1 MHTPQDRATGRP
13 RSRYNALL
21 EETAR
26 SRRGGSS
33 VERHTSEYRQAVR
46 TDRVDGRA
54 GGANRSRVAQRGIQE
69 RIKELILDRRLESG
83 APMPTETDLMAD
95 LDIGRNSL
103 REALKAL
110 QAVDIIETRH
120 GFGTYV
126 GQCSLE
132 PFADALVFRG
142 RKSMRGD
149 RRELREIVDLRQALE
164 VGLMPQV
171 IDTIDDQTITRLR
184 ERLEVLEANA
194 GRGEAGDLA
203 DRDFHDEMY
212 AALGNVLIGQLIH
225 VFWDVYD
232 GLTDQLPPVEHD
244 RQNIIQVHR
253 DIFDAVVNRDV
264 AAAAA
269 AMARH
274 FSGIR
279 KRIDS

>member
-1 MHTPQDRATGRP
+1 MERP
-13 RSRYNALL
+13 TSRYRAANAG
-21 EETAR
+21 AR
-26 SRRGGSS
+26 KGS
-33 VERHTSEYRQAVR
+33 
-46 TDRVDGRA
+46 A
-54 GGANRSRVAQRGIQE
+54 GTNRSRAAQRGIQE
-69 RIKELILDRRLESG
+69 RIKELILDRRMRSG
-83 APMPTETDLMAD
+83 DPMPTETELMAD

-126 GQCSLE
+126 GHCSLE

-149 RRELREIVDLRQALE
+149 RQELREIVDLRQALE

-171 IDTIDDQTITRLR
+171 IGTIDEQAIGRLR
-184 ERLEVLEANA
+184 ERLAVLEANA
-194 GRGEAGDLA
+194 GSGEAGDLA

-212 AALGNVLIGQLIH
+212 AALGNALIGQLIH

-232 GLTDQLPPVEHD
+232 GLTDQLPPVAHD
-244 RQNIIQVHR
+244 RESIVQVHR
-253 DIFDAVVNRDV
+253 DIFDAIVNRDV

-269 AMARH
+269 AMTRH

-279 KRIDS
+279 NRIDS